1 MTATTLLPPTTAPEP
16 AAPLEGAPEPTV
28 RALEIRGGLLAE
40 INVLLA
46 GQPLNLGYC
55 SMGTLARIR
64 ADLIRATQP
73 AKPHSW

>member
-1 MTATTLLPPTTAPEP
+1 MTATTLRTPTAPDRA
-16 AAPLEGAPEPTV
+16 AAPEGAPPEPTV

-64 ADLIRATQP
+64 ADLVRATQP
-73 AKPHSW
+73 TKPHSW